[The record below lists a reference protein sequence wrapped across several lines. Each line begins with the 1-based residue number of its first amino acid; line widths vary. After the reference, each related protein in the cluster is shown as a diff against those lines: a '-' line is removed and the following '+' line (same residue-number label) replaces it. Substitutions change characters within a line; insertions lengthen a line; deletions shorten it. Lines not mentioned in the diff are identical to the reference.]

1 MIMNNTW
8 YSTSGTCRT
17 SWTRRCSVR
26 ARYPFRASSLVTK
39 TMAVFVT
46 LRMSIA
52 DRTLQLCDIEQK
64 RTRFIR
70 LLSCLGTIIY
80 EIFINRSHIAML
92 SPSSS
97 SGSGLAIDLYSW
109 PHSKWVSSLDWTHSS
124 DTACVLWVSNSG
136 YSYLDKI
143 WTSE

>member
-8 YSTSGTCRT
+8 YSTNGTWRT

-52 DRTLQLCDIEQK
+52 DRTLQLCDIEQN

-70 LLSCLGTIIY
+70 LLSCLGTFIY

-97 SGSGLAIDLYSW
+97 SGSGLAIDLYS
-109 PHSKWVSSLDWTHSS
+109 
-124 DTACVLWVSNSG
+124 
-136 YSYLDKI
+136 
-143 WTSE
+143 